1 VVRPLQAYIR
11 RPLHGE
17 KGDIVKHQT
26 YDLIREISLKHHHFV
41 CGLFE
46 KGSGQRDLGEAAA
59 PTSMAVSIS
68 LCFH

>member
-1 VVRPLQAYIR
+1 
-11 RPLHGE
+11 
-17 KGDIVKHQT
+17 VKYQT
-26 YDLIREISLKHHHFV
+26 YDLIREISLKHQHSV

-46 KGSGQRDLGEAAA
+46 QGSGQRELGEVAT

>member
-1 VVRPLQAYIR
+1 MVRPLQAYIR

-17 KGDIVKHQT
+17 KEDIVKHQT
-26 YDLIREISLKHHHFV
+26 YDLIREISLKHHHSL

-46 KGSGQRDLGEAAA
+46 KGFGQRELGEDVA
-59 PTSMAVSIS
+59 PTSMVVSIS

>member
-1 VVRPLQAYIR
+1 MV
-11 RPLHGE
+11 
-17 KGDIVKHQT
+17 KDIVKHQT
-26 YDLIREISLKHHHFV
+26 YDLIREISLKHHHSV

-46 KGSGQRDLGEAAA
+46 QGSGQRELGEAVA

>member
-1 VVRPLQAYIR
+1 MLKAY
-11 RPLHGE
+11 
-17 KGDIVKHQT
+17 GDIVKHQN
-26 YDLIREISLKHHHFV
+26 YDFIREISLKNHHSM

-46 KGSGQRDLGEAAA
+46 KGYRQIDLGEVAA

>member
-17 KGDIVKHQT
+17 RGDIEKHIT
-26 YDLIREISLKHHHFV
+26 YDLIREISLKHQHSV

-46 KGSGQRDLGEAAA
+46 QGYGQRELGEAVALH
-59 PTSMAVSIS
+59 P
-68 LCFH
+68 